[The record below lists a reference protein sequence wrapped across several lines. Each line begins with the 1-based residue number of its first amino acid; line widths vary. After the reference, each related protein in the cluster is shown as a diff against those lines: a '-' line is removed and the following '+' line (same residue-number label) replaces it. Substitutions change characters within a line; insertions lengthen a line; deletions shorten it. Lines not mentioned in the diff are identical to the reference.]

1 MSVSILFHYFESTT
15 FESFENMNNL
25 TLPEIKKRVVESFK
39 RHLKSGQPFTNLQLF
54 NRRKVE
60 DYIYLQFWLTSTS
73 ASEAAAR
80 TSKLESILLQDD

>member
-1 MSVSILFHYFESTT
+1 MSILFHYFESTT
-15 FESFENMNNL
+15 FESFVDMNTL

-39 RHLKSGQPFTNLQLF
+39 RQLKSGQPFTNLQLF

-60 DYIYLQFWLTSTS
+60 DYMHLKFWLTSAS

-80 TSKLESILLQDD
+80 TY